1 MALRPRAAGA
11 SFGPT
16 CRTIRRAVRYDRPG
30 ALPPT
35 QLSRLR
41 PSPGLDASETPFV
54 NFLDVPYRYPARFAV
69 VDGFRH
75 AYVDVNEFAGE
86 PVVFLHDVASDLDAF
101 AAAYE
106 RIGATRRAIG
116 FDFLGFGKSDR
127 PPIDDAVVLY
137 TNLLGGLLTTLDID
151 RASLVGHG
159 LGAAVAVRFA
169 SEYPE
174 RVDRLVLSA
183 IPAVDRLTEA
193 EMATAMERWTS
204 EVLVGLDRAGRR
216 AWYQALAAGWNDL
229 LEAELQLREELAHC
243 VAYRAWARSVEDAM
257 TSLLHHPVGHR
268 LARITAPTL
277 IIWGADDPVVSPLA
291 ATRAREE
298 LARARVEPLEPC
310 GHLPTF
316 EQPEAFVDAIDGF
329 LSHSASGTLDGSIA
343 MRIAADVEPWPGLS
357 PGVGRLARR
366 LFEQRDTLSDVTDGL
381 TLDDVVWRPF
391 DGAPAIGSLLL
402 EAGAAV
408 VRVHHEVL
416 MGSAVPDEIS
426 TRFGFSTPDL
436 APRKSPNRLIA
447 EIAWAHGQFESWLRE
462 RTDADLNRGFT
473 REGSTE
479 THTLRWLLWQLIE
492 DTAAIR
498 GKVELLRQML
508 AGRT

>member
-1 MALRPRAAGA
+1 MIGA
-11 SFGPT
+11 SGP
-16 CRTIRRAVRYDRPG
+16 C
-30 ALPPT
+30 
-35 QLSRLR
+35 S
-41 PSPGLDASETPFV
+41 SPAETLFV
-54 NFLDVPYRYPARFAV
+54 NFLDVPYRYPTRFVV

-106 RIGATRRAIG
+106 RVGATRRAVG

-159 LGAAVAVRFA
+159 LGAAVAARFA

-183 IPAVDRLTEA
+183 IPAVDRLTDVEFT
-193 EMATAMERWTS
+193 TAMERWRGDF
-204 EVLVGLDRAGRR
+204 LVDLDRAGRR
-216 AWYQALAAGWNDL
+216 AWYQSLAAGWNDL
-229 LEAELQLREELAHC
+229 LEAELALREDLARC
-243 VAYRAWARSVEDAM
+243 VAYRAWTRSVEDAM

-268 LARITAPTL
+268 LGKITAPTL
-277 IIWGADDPVVSPLA
+277 IVWGADDPVVSPLA
-291 ATRAREE
+291 ASRAREE

-329 LSHSASGTLDGSIA
+329 LAHSASGTLDGAVA
-343 MRIAADVEPWPGLS
+343 MRVAADVEPWPGLS

-366 LFEQRDTLSDVTDGL
+366 LFEQRDTLLEVTDGL
-381 TLDDVVWRPF
+381 TLDDVIWRPN
-391 DGAPAIGSLLL
+391 DSAPSIAALLIQ
-402 EAGAAV
+402 AGANV

-416 MGSAVPDEIS
+416 SGTEVPDEIRA
-426 TRFGFSTPDL
+426 RFGFGTPDL
-436 APRKSPNRLIA
+436 APRKSPNRLVA
-447 EIAWAHGQFESWLRE
+447 EIAWAHGQFEAWLRTC
-462 RTDADLNRGFT
+462 TDADLNRGFA
-473 REGSTE
+473 RSDSVES
-479 THTLRWLLWQLIE
+479 HTLRRILAQLVDE
-492 DTAAIR
+492 TAAIR
-498 GKVELLRQML
+498 GKVELMRQL
-508 AGRT
+508 LPRQA